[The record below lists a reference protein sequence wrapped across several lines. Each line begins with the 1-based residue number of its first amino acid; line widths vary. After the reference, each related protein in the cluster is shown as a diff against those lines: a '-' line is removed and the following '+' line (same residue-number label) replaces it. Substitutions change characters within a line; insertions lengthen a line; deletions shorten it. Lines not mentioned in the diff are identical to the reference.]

1 MLRRLSKTTDS
12 LRSRV
17 MSAEHY
23 PTTSTVASWGLCHQ
37 VVGRKTL
44 VLLESI
50 HNARSSSRT
59 ARRAG
64 PTWIFMISFHPTEKS
79 SLPRSPSRPIL
90 SQDATASSST
100 LRLRLRE
107 RLSERWTTRKSRGGT
122 ELLHQGAALMAATLR
137 TARRPKI
144 LLCIRFK
151 SPASSPRGSDYSR
164 VKNRPARPTSTSR
177 TSRASRTSQPVTAA
191 RTHHQ
196 KLSSTIVI
204 SLSSS
209 NPSVRSSVLAS

>member
-1 MLRRLSKTTDS
+1 MLRKLSETTDS

-23 PTTSTVASWGLCHQ
+23 PTISTVASWGPWHQ

-64 PTWIFMISFHPTEKS
+64 PTWISTISFHPMERS
-79 SLPRSPSRPIL
+79 SLPRSPLRPIL

-100 LRLRLRE
+100 LRLRLPGK
-107 RLSERWTTRKSRGGT
+107 LSERWTTRKSRGRT
-122 ELLHQGAALMAATLR
+122 ELLHQGAALMAATVR

-144 LLCIRFK
+144 LLCIHFK
-151 SPASSPRGSDYSR
+151 SPASSQRGSDYSR

-177 TSRASRTSQPVTAA
+177 TSRVLRTSQPVTAV
-191 RTHHQ
+191 RTHHLR
-196 KLSSTIVI
+196 LSSTIVI

-209 NPSVRSSVLAS
+209 NPSVR